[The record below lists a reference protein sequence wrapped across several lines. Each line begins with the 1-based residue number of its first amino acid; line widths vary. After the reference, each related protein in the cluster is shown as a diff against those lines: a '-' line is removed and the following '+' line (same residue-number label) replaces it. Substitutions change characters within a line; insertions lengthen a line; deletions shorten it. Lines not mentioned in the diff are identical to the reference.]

1 MGKEEREEGE
11 IDGSLGVRSAITRE
25 GETVSEI
32 GEIEHGR
39 AILTT
44 ADDINDGWAR
54 SIVVVSEGE
63 RD

>member
-1 MGKEEREEGE
+1 M
-11 IDGSLGVRSAITRE
+11 RSAVTRE

-54 SIVVVSEGE
+54 STVVASEGE